1 MSNGMRTPD
10 LLTITTAFRPLIEFI
25 YPRTCFVCESPMQ
38 HTGSRVCQACWSTI
52 QSLGPDDP
60 PFREMQRR
68 LTEGGSVGGLI
79 SLYHF
84 EKDGTL
90 QSVIHQLKYGGM
102 SSLGVELGRRL
113 GEHINRGSVDA
124 VIPVPL
130 HGTKL
135 RERGYNQ
142 SASIAQGIH
151 DVTGIPVCSSLLKRH
166 KYTNSQ
172 TQLTAAERMVNV
184 GDAFSLNKRGSVTP
198 EGKTLMLVDDVV
210 TTGATMDACARVLRA
225 AGARSVLAASIAIA
239 DHSV

>member
-1 MSNGMRTPD
+1 MPD
-10 LLTITTAFRPLIEFI
+10 LLPIKTAFRPLIEFL
-25 YPRTCFVCESPMQ
+25 YPPTCFVCQSPMQ
-38 HTGSRVCQACWSTI
+38 HTGSRVCPACWSTI
-52 QSLGPDDP
+52 KSLGPDDP
-60 PFREMQRR
+60 SFGEMQRR
-68 LTEGGSVGGLI
+68 LTEGGSVDRLI
-79 SLYHF
+79 SLYRF

-90 QSVIHQLKYGGM
+90 QSMIHQLKYGGM

-124 VIPVPL
+124 LIPVPL

-151 DVTGIPVCSSLLKRH
+151 DVTGIPAYSSLLKRH

-172 TQLTAAERMVNV
+172 TQLTAVERMVNV
-184 GDAFSLNKRGSVTP
+184 GDAFSLNKRGAVTP

-210 TTGATMDACARVLRA
+210 TTGATMDACARVLRT
-225 AGARSVLAASIAIA
+225 AGAMSVLAGSIAIA